1 MGCNKNHYELMQ
13 EQKSLVSDLQN
24 DLLEKQRAKDY
35 DNRPYY
41 RKLAPDVPPLQVVR
55 IDLNEDAATTANL
68 MRKISL
74 NAEIYGRMAMGDF
87 VGIRVGGKESEHENP
102 CESR

>member
-1 MGCNKNHYELMQ
+1 MSCDKKYYTLMQ
-13 EQKSLVSDLQN
+13 EQKSILSTLRE
-24 DLLEKQRAKDY
+24 DLLRKQRAKNY

-41 RKLAPDVPPLQVVR
+41 RKLAPDVPPFQVVR

-74 NAEIYGRMAMGDF
+74 NAEIYGRMALGDF